1 MDQYQLVHSNDYPT
15 AFRNGAGVAN
25 GKSGK
30 KDKLTLEELL
40 TALLIV

>member
-15 AFRNGAGVAN
+15 AFRNGAGATN